1 MVSRISPA
9 SCGRVFIASVGTL
22 ATLSWIGM
30 GVLIRDF
37 YVKHYRVINIVLA
50 LTLGECIYSMLR

>member
-1 MVSRISPA
+1 
-9 SCGRVFIASVGTL
+9 
-22 ATLSWIGM
+22 M